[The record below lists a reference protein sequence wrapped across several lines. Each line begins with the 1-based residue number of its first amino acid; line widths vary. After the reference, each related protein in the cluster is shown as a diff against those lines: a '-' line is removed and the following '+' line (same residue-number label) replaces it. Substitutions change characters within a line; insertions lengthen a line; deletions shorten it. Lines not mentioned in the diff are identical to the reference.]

1 MPSFFGQ
8 GQSELATEAKVRG
21 LSYAL
26 AINLRI
32 YAAKFAAS
40 RYRYWHFDL
49 NAGSGFND
57 KVGCVGSPLTF
68 LAQADA
74 SKIGRYFAGFCD
86 CDEDAVRLLRARP
99 EVSSNP
105 SAFIFHGDNGALC
118 DAIPHIIAASERPEF
133 ALGTVISD
141 DNATGVP
148 VAQLA
153 KLAQTCPRLDIV
165 IHWNST
171 AFKRVLR
178 RYPEHTMLSLPDA
191 IEAIPKP
198 FWWIREPVSA
208 HGFTLLIGRGKLIQ
222 APAALGF
229 HILGS
234 HKGQQILQRCSQTT
248 EELRAMGP
256 AQGGLF

>member
-1 MPSFFGQ
+1 MPSYFGQ

-57 KVGCVGSPLTF
+57 RVGCVGSPLTF
-68 LAQADA
+68 LAQIEATN
-74 SKIGRYFAGFCD
+74 IRRYFAGFCD
-86 CDEDAVRLLRARP
+86 CDVDAIRALKTRP
-99 EVSSNP
+99 EVSGNE
-105 SAFIFHGDNGALC
+105 SAFIFHGDNGPLC
-118 DAIPHIIAASERPEF
+118 GAIPHIIAASERPEF

-153 KLAQTCPRLDIV
+153 QLATMCPRLDIV

-178 RYPEHTMLSLPDA
+178 RYPERPLFSLPEA
-191 IEAIPKP
+191 IDAIPKP
-198 FWWIREPVSA
+198 YWWIRRPISS
-208 HGFTLLIGRGKLIQ
+208 HGFTLLVGRNKLIP

-229 HILGS
+229 HLLGS
-234 HKGQQILQRCSQTT
+234 YEGQQILQRCTNTSS
-248 EELRAMGP
+248 ELLAMGP
-256 AQGGLF
+256 TQGGLF